1 MPKSLSFQL
10 LHSDERLL
18 VFALRA
24 SVLGLISSMRLDKRK
39 DNPSVE
45 SAQPGQFCMQSL
57 RPVFYPLYRGTI
69 KDLN

>member
-45 SAQPGQFCMQSL
+45 SAQPGQFCM
-57 RPVFYPLYRGTI
+57 
-69 KDLN
+69 